1 MHSFLGG
8 STLKYLYMSR
18 TSRHINHNITN
29 EVSYAIL
36 QQPTNAAFISK
47 ETVETNEK
55 TEGIRQTGETIYSQS
70 ALAKDKE
77 TKGQEKEESS

>member
-36 QQPTNAAFISK
+36 QQPTNAAFISTEIMEANAEK
-47 ETVETNEK
+47 EH
-55 TEGIRQTGETIYSQS
+55 IRQESEVIQNERK
-70 ALAKDKE
+70 LVKNKEAKR
-77 TKGQEKEESS
+77 

>member
-47 ETVETNEK
+47 EIMEANAKKEH
-55 TEGIRQTGETIYSQS
+55 IRQESEVIQIERTLVKNKE
-70 ALAKDKE
+70 AKR
-77 TKGQEKEESS
+77 

>member
-8 STLKYLYMSR
+8 SNRKYLYMSR
-18 TSRHINHNITN
+18 THRHINHNITN

-47 ETVETNEK
+47 EIMEANAEK
-55 TEGIRQTGETIYSQS
+55 EHIRQESEVIQIERTLVKNKE
-70 ALAKDKE
+70 AKR
-77 TKGQEKEESS
+77 

>member
-18 TSRHINHNITN
+18 TFRHINHNITN

-36 QQPTNAAFISK
+36 QQPTTTTFISK
-47 ETVETNEK
+47 EIMEANAEKEHIRQESEVIQDERKLVKNKK
-55 TEGIRQTGETIYSQS
+55 TER
-70 ALAKDKE
+70 
-77 TKGQEKEESS
+77 

>member
-18 TSRHINHNITN
+18 TFRHINHNITN

-36 QQPTNAAFISK
+36 QQPTNATFISK
-47 ETVETNEK
+47 EIMEANAEK
-55 TEGIRQTGETIYSQS
+55 EHIRQESEVIQIERTLVKNKE
-70 ALAKDKE
+70 AKR
-77 TKGQEKEESS
+77 

>member
-18 TSRHINHNITN
+18 TFRHINHNITN

-36 QQPTNAAFISK
+36 QQPTITTFISK
-47 ETVETNEK
+47 EIMEANAEK
-55 TEGIRQTGETIYSQS
+55 EHIRQESEVIQNERK
-70 ALAKDKE
+70 LVKN
-77 TKGQEKEESS
+77 TKTKR

>member
-36 QQPTNAAFISK
+36 QQPTNAAFISTEIMEANAKK
-47 ETVETNEK
+47 EH
-55 TEGIRQTGETIYSQS
+55 IRQESEVIQIERTLVKNKE
-70 ALAKDKE
+70 AKR
-77 TKGQEKEESS
+77 

>member
-8 STLKYLYMSR
+8 STRKYLYMSR
-18 TSRHINHNITN
+18 THRHINHNITN

-47 ETVETNEK
+47 EIMEANAEK
-55 TEGIRQTGETIYSQS
+55 EHIRQESEVIQNERK
-70 ALAKDKE
+70 LVKN
-77 TKGQEKEESS
+77 TKTKR